1 MDIMLFGAA
10 GRTGRRIAKRLG
22 AAGHRVTAVV
32 RPGRKDAMAGTP
44 VAAIVEIDLTDTK
57 ALRELARGRDAVV
70 TALAS
75 GKGNPAASRLAEALL
90 PIDDLRFV
98 SVGGAAVDAPGDAKG
113 AGDRVVG
120 GLMRL
125 VAGAMLADRQREFDL
140 IGGSGLRWTMLRPP
154 RLTDGSGTGRW
165 RLTDDRPASTQI
177 PRDDLAA
184 AAVAVLTDPATE
196 GRAPFVSA

>member
-10 GRTGRRIAKRLG
+10 GRTGRRIAERLE

-44 VAAIVEIDLTDTK
+44 VAAIVEIDLTDAK

-90 PIDDLRFV
+90 PLDDLRFV

-120 GLMRL
+120 GSCASSR
-125 VAGAMLADRQREFDL
+125 
-140 IGGSGLRWTMLRPP
+140 
-154 RLTDGSGTGRW
+154 GRCW
-165 RLTDDRPASTQI
+165 PT
-177 PRDDLAA
+177 
-184 AAVAVLTDPATE
+184 
-196 GRAPFVSA
+196 VSASST